1 MPVFN
6 ARQKHTAKTFVF
18 VMVVLAVIV
27 SLAVYGPLLFTN
39 RASVFTS
46 VLPAGTAAC
55 GTSSYTYG
63 SQPSNCLPQGVN
75 LQLHLQNQATTAA
88 LSGWTVQL
96 LWNGGPCINGTCP
109 GTTGQIAET
118 VANTPASGNAV
129 TSANLYWSSWSLLL
143 RICHQ
148 TTACGSTPFAQ
159 QEFVAVI
166 NLPGGTVPYY
176 LGTQSP
182 TSTQT
187 LPFSVNIVPMAG
199 DIAASNT
206 PISLSQFQ
214 LQNGTNIG
222 TGLTCFLNQAKG
234 TNPCYL
240 GSGVYKNQFSV
251 VLTNTY
257 SSATYPYIAGYTDFT
272 DPTLGKNEGIMST
285 NLQLEV
291 KQTAGSHPVPAITT
305 VGGTSGLS
313 NGPYTLPGSVPDF
326 IYATPTLSTAL
337 TVNRISGTQ
346 TPSGGVV
353 SIQFTADAS
362 SMTTSGDKCTLTF
375 NLYAYYSITW
385 VSGNAGSINSEA
397 VTQMTQFVLTLQTA

>member
-1 MPVFN
+1 MPVFS
-6 ARQKHTAKTFVF
+6 AKQKHTAKTFVLAL
-18 VMVVLAVIV
+18 VVLAIVV

-39 RASVFTS
+39 RASVFSS

-63 SQPSNCLPQGVN
+63 NQPSNCLPQGVN
-75 LQLHLQNQATTAA
+75 LQLHLQNQATTSA

-96 LWNGGPCINGTCP
+96 LWNGGPCINGNCP

-129 TSANLYWSSWSLLL
+129 TSANLYWSSWSLQL

-148 TTACGSTPFAQ
+148 ATACGSTPFGQ
-159 QEFVAVI
+159 QEYVSVI
-166 NLPGGTVPYY
+166 NLPGGTVPFY

-187 LPFSVNIVPMAG
+187 LPMTVNIVPMAG

-206 PISLSQFQ
+206 PISMTTFQ
-214 LQNGTNIG
+214 LPNGTSVG
-222 TGLTCFLNQAKG
+222 TGLTCFLNEAVG
-234 TNPCYL
+234 THVCYL
-240 GSGVYKNQFSV
+240 GSGVYKGQLS
-251 VLTNTY
+251 LTMTNTY
-257 SSATYPYIAGYTDFT
+257 APSTYPYVAGYTDFS
-272 DPTLGKNEGIMST
+272 DPTLGKNEGTMST

-291 KQTAGSHPVPAITT
+291 KQTSGSHPVPTIAT
-305 VGGTSGLS
+305 VGGSSGFS
-313 NGPYTLPGSVPDF
+313 NGPYTIPGSTPDF
-326 IYATPTLSTAL
+326 IYATPTLSTLL

-353 SIQFTADAS
+353 SIQFTFDAS

-375 NLYAYYSITW
+375 NVYAYYSITW
-385 VSGNAGSINSEA
+385 VGNNAGSVNSEA
-397 VTQMTQFVLTLQTA
+397 VTQMTQFQLTLQTH